1 MKVVTDER
9 VARFVGEKLNFG
21 VFPPWTA
28 MGIEK
33 DGEIIGGVIFNC
45 FEGNDLQVTVAGRGF
60 GKNFLQNVG
69 DYVYN
74 QLGYGRMTIKTEQ
87 ESVVKLAERLG
98 GKIEGML
105 RAHFRN
111 GNSAWIV
118 GILKEEYRFLKKED

>member
-1 MKVVTDER
+1 
-9 VARFVGEKLNFG
+9 
-21 VFPPWTA
+21 
-28 MGIEK
+28 
-33 DGEIIGGVIFNC
+33 
-45 FEGNDLQVTVAGRGF
+45 
-60 GKNFLQNVG
+60 
-69 DYVYN
+69 
-74 QLGYGRMTIKTEQ
+74 MTIKTEQ

>member
-1 MKVVTDER
+1 M
-9 VARFVGEKLNFG
+9 ARFVGEKLNFG

-28 MGIEK
+28 MGVEK
-33 DGEIIGGVIFNC
+33 DGEIIGGVVFNC
-45 FEGNDLQVTVAGRGF
+45 FEGNDLQISVAGRGF
-60 GKNFLQNVG
+60 GKNFLQSVG

-118 GILKEEYRFLKKED
+118 GILKEEYRFLKKD